1 MLAVF
6 IPLVILPLTEEVDV
20 PSPTYDEVR
29 ECDIREFYSRL
40 ELEYGTK
47 ILDRFG
53 NIEEGEAV
61 LVSTSLESGNYEVEV
76 KRLSQNFY
84 QVIDTDIVIE
94 TNYCSVY
101 ATYREVAILMVESK
115 YGFTKGTIIF
125 E

>member
-1 MLAVF
+1 MLSVL
-6 IPLVILPLTEEVDV
+6 IPLVILSTTEEVV
-20 PSPTYDEVR
+20 PPSPPYDEVR

-40 ELEYGTK
+40 ELDYGTK

-53 NIEEGEAV
+53 NVEEGEAV

-76 KRLSQNFY
+76 KRLAQNFY
-84 QVIDTDIVIE
+84 QIIDTDLVIE

-101 ATYREVAILMVESK
+101 VTYREVAVLMVESK